1 MHANPGDHIVLSP
14 AGDAPARAGEVL
26 EARGPGHTAPFV
38 VLWDDGSQSLVYPGP
53 GSVLRVTP
61 VTTPHAARARRP
73 AAPVPAA
80 APHRRVHDWT
90 VRIHIYE
97 ADDDTDAHAVLV
109 TEAPEHLRGYG
120 HSTRGPDDPLVPE
133 VGAEVAV
140 ARALRRLADEL
151 LGTAASDIEGLTG
164 EHDVALRPR

>member
-61 VTTPHAARARRP
+61 VTTPHAARARR
-73 AAPVPAA
+73 
-80 APHRRVHDWT
+80 
-90 VRIHIYE
+90 
-97 ADDDTDAHAVLV
+97 
-109 TEAPEHLRGYG
+109 LR
-120 HSTRGPDDPLVPE
+120 HRGPDRRARRRAETTVSPV
-133 VGAEVAV
+133 VSGA
-140 ARALRRLADEL
+140 RRLLAHPVD
-151 LGTAASDIEGLTG
+151 A
-164 EHDVALRPR
+164 RR